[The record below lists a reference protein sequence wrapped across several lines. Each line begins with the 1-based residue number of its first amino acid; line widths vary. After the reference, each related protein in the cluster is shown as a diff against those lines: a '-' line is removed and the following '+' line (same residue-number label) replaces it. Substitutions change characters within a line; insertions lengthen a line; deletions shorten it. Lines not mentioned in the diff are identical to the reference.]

1 MLRFNFQHDF
11 LGKKRFQQ
19 KVAQNFEENLKTAV
33 TLTNLSIQL
42 CQFYA

>member
-11 LGKKRFQQ
+11 LGTKRFQQ
-19 KVAQNFEENLKTAV
+19 KMAQDFEENLKTV